1 MANPKKP
8 SDRKGKKAEF
18 EVVQT
23 VHRCRGPFGWLITIL
38 FYAFH
43 AIMAIVFLISVI
55 LAGEAS
61 GELNNLVALAGEI
74 APAVAGSDIVEVI
87 MVLVV
92 LLIVV
97 TPLAIWA
104 FGTVVLG
111 GLLYFVQGRQEVR
124 ALSKREKAHS
134 SADPV

>member
-1 MANPKKP
+1 MAKAEKP
-8 SDRKGKKAEF
+8 SDRKGKKGEF

-23 VHRCRGPFGWLITIL
+23 VHRRRGPFGWLITIL

-43 AIMAIVFLISVI
+43 AIMAIVFLISAI
-55 LAGEAS
+55 LAGDAS

-111 GLLYFVQGRQEVR
+111 GLLYFAQDRQEVR
-124 ALSKREKAHS
+124 ALSNREKADS
-134 SADPV
+134 SVDAI

>member
-1 MANPKKP
+1 MANSKKP
-8 SDRKGKKAEF
+8 SRRKGKKGEF

-23 VHRCRGPFGWLITIL
+23 VHRRRGPFGWLITVL

-43 AIMAIVFLISVI
+43 AIMAIVFLISAM

-61 GELNNLVALAGEI
+61 GELNNLVALVGEI

-92 LLIVV
+92 LLIVA

-104 FGTVVLG
+104 CGTLVLG
-111 GLLYFVQGRQEVR
+111 GLLYFAQGRQEVR
-124 ALSKREKAHS
+124 ALSNREKADAS
-134 SADPV
+134 VDSV